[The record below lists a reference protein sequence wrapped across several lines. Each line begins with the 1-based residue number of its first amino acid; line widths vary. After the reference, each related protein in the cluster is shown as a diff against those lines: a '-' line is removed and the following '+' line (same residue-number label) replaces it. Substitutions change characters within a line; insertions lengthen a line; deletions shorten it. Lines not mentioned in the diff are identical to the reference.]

1 MQTLK
6 FDYTTDSVS
15 HFTLELYSDGER
27 MTRQDL
33 SLMGDYIYL
42 LFITI
47 KRLGNTNSGIDFD
60 GMLHNLMRDDDE

>member
-33 SLMGDYIYL
+33 LLMGDYIHL

-47 KRLGNTNSGIDFD
+47 KRLGNTVRDVDFET
-60 GMLHNLMRDDDE
+60 MWRNLMRDEDE